1 MAYDEGLA
9 ERIRIAVATRD
20 GISERKLFSSLGFF
34 VNGNM
39 AVAAHAEGLVVRL
52 DPEDGAK
59 ALKEEGVSTFPPGHA
74 PMKGWVIVEETAI
87 SEEDAL
93 TGWVEAGLEFAGTLP
108 AK

>member
-9 ERIRIAVATRD
+9 ERIRETVATRD

-52 DPEDGAK
+52 DPDDGA
-59 ALKEEGVSTFPPGHA
+59 EGARGERRF
-74 PMKGWVIVEETAI
+74 
-87 SEEDAL
+87 D
-93 TGWVEAGLEFAGTLP
+93 LP
-108 AK
+108 A